1 MKGTKN
7 YIIALAIVG
16 LILLTT
22 KVSAAKVIAQFE
34 GLELKAYQD
43 SAGIWTIGYG
53 NTRNPYTGL
62 PIKKGDTITKKE
74 ALDWLRITTSSV
86 EADVKRLVKVPIN
99 NNQLL
104 ALTSLVFNIGVGA
117 FGGTKSRPQSTLL
130 RLLNSGA
137 DKAAVAAQFLRWNKV
152 KGKEVPGL
160 TRRRKEESKLF
171 LS

>member
-16 LILLTT
+16 LILLSTN
-22 KVSAAKVIAQFE
+22 VSAATLIAKFE

-74 ALDWLRITTSSV
+74 ALDWLRITV
-86 EADVKRLVKVPIN
+86 AAAEGELERLVKVPIN
-99 NNQLL
+99 NNQQL
-104 ALTSLVFNIGVGA
+104 ALASLLFNIGAGA
-117 FGGTKSRPQSTLL
+117 FARSTLL